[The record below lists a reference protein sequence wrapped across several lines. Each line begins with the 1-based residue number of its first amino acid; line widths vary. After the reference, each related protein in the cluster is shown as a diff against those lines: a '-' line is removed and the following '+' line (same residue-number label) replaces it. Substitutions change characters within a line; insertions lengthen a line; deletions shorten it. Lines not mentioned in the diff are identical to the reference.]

1 VRLDVE
7 ARRAKEHD
15 GLKKKLAGGAT
26 ATQRIAPPVPNY
38 THCLHNKI
46 TQQTD
51 PTHATYAT
59 YILHSDQRLGGG

>member
-1 VRLDVE
+1 M
-7 ARRAKEHD
+7 
-15 GLKKKLAGGAT
+15 

-51 PTHATYAT
+51 ATYAT
-59 YILHSDQRLGGG
+59 YILHSDQRLGGWLKRIRWRSESRRFVSKK